1 MDQKEW
7 GISKGCLKVQHL
19 LVHIGAECLDA

>member
-7 GISKGCLKVQHL
+7 GIGKGCLKVQHL